1 MNILEFCGLDTEML
15 ERLSCKSQLGI
26 SLKRSL
32 RHFDRELVI
41 SDVEMV
47 RKTYNLMP
55 ELDTLPVDMR
65 IKSIQ
70 SAMLKYDR
78 YLNANRPA
86 YKVFDDLLGFRLLC
100 DNYSDILNLSTE
112 EHIRIIDMSQGKSV
126 DDGYRGVHLY
136 FQLSNFHY
144 PIEVQFNTDHDR
156 QFNDWLHKYIYKK
169 DYSSEVGR
177 QLRVLYEQKKIANE
191 IQFKEALKN
200 VSDSKTL

>member
-1 MNILEFCGLDTEML
+1 MGFRTRNPGEAPINHNTQNQYSAEDCAY
-15 ERLSCKSQLGI
+15 
-26 SLKRSL
+26 KRSL
-32 RHFDRELVI
+32 FLLLAPFNFH
-41 SDVEMV
+41 
-47 RKTYNLMP
+47 
-55 ELDTLPVDMR
+55 
-65 IKSIQ
+65 SIQ

-100 DNYSDILNLSTE
+100 ANYSDILNLSTE

-177 QLRVLYEQKKIANE
+177 QLRVLHEQEKIINE